1 MEWRMVRPAPPAKV
15 LPIVRNVTIQ
25 NVKGT
30 VKSVGMMHGLVDSP
44 IQNVKFVKCDIT
56 ADKGFRMENA
66 RKVDLSGLKIT
77 VKSGDPVTKKNV
89 E

>member
-1 MEWRMVRPAPPAKV
+1 
-15 LPIVRNVTIQ
+15 
-25 NVKGT
+25 
-30 VKSVGMMHGLVDSP
+30 
-44 IQNVKFVKCDIT
+44 VKFVKCDIT